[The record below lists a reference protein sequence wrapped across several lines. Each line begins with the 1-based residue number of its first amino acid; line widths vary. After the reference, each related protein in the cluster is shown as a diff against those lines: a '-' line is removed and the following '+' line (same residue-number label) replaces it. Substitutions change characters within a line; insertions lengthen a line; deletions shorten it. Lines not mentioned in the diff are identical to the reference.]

1 MAAKKTL
8 RVAMIGPLGGASLA
22 PGMIKMTNQIQSWKV
37 EGYLIQARFF
47 NWSAWESAAD
57 WLNGADIRVA
67 CGYSNGGSSVTWIP
81 WGDADTPAAKL
92 DLLIGLDP
100 TIWIKPSLIPSNV
113 KKAVCYYNA
122 NWFIFVPT
130 QWVGHAKYYLTDDNK
145 STNLITKT
153 IWDWHG
159 AVDSNPQRQAEIY
172 SMIRALIK

>member
-1 MAAKKTL
+1 MSKKIL

-22 PGMIKMTNQIQSWKV
+22 PGLIKMSNEINSWIR

-57 WLNGADIRVA
+57 WLNTADIRVA
-67 CGYSNGGSSVTWIP
+67 IGYSNGGSSATWIP
-81 WGDADTPAAKL
+81 YGDADTLPCRL

-100 TIWIKPSLIPSNV
+100 TIWIKPALIPINV

-122 NWFIFVPT
+122 NWFILVPT
-130 QWVGHAKYYLTDDNK
+130 QLVGHAKYYLTDNNK
-145 STNLITKT
+145 VTNLITRT

-159 AVDSNPQRQAEIY
+159 NVDNNPQRQAEIY
-172 SMIRALIK
+172 SMIKALIR